1 MSCSTQCIRKQ
12 NRRTATTKAEVYVK
26 VFGVCVKRNI
36 MYKPKVMEV
45 GSVYTPTPIPK
56 LHERQESHCVTLPG
70 LELHL

>member
-36 MYKPKVMEV
+36 MYKPKVKDR
-45 GSVYTPTPIPK
+45 K
-56 LHERQESHCVTLPG
+56 LAQY
-70 LELHL
+70 LHPPPPPSSMKDKSLTV